1 MRILRSVVV
10 VLTLAA
16 LAVPE
21 IHAKE
26 PYVEFMEGL
35 RQRGYLDT
43 TLEYLDTLRDDPN
56 CPTEIKE
63 LVPFEKAATLLSMA
77 RSTSITNPEVQK
89 RQLEEALGYLDEF
102 TKASPNHP
110 RAGEANTEKAGIL
123 LGQVRVEVWQSRS
136 PGNHENRA
144 EFQQR
149 ARDLVKQARAIYQ
162 TAHDQHKAKWEGY
175 PKFIDQVEDKQLYEE
190 RRQAEIKYILAQ
202 LDLANCTYEE
212 AQTYDKDST
221 EYGAK
226 LRDAAA
232 QYEDIHSKYRSQL
245 GGLYAR
251 LWQGK
256 CYEEQNDIQRAIGIY
271 NELLE
276 HPGQSAAMIQL
287 QDQVRHFKLICL
299 NHEKRKDYQLVI
311 DQAGEWIAAARGSK
325 KYTNVGIGIQWEQA
339 LAYEALADNR
349 ETSEPDRR
357 RYINSALANIRTI
370 KRFPGQYKDLAT
382 FKERDLMLKLRGGDA
397 LADPEDFETA
407 FSLAQDLVTKKT
419 KPLQEALEN
428 AKSADDRKKAQQDLQ
443 IHIDEAVRLLKI
455 ALRLA
460 DADTAVGDVNRARYY
475 LGYMYYLGRQS
486 YEAAIL
492 TGFVARHY
500 GDENPVQA
508 QDSAY
513 MSMAAYVQAF
523 NENGRLKRK
532 ADQKIDVAQMR
543 EMAEFLI
550 AKWPE
555 SDRAMDARDQL
566 GRVYRM
572 LDDFPEAANWFSQIP
587 ETAARYTEAQT
598 LAGQAY
604 WSAYVLAANKAEA
617 DRPSQQQ
624 LDEWMVAAEKHLRTG
639 IQRGEKETPAAT
651 SATDELIAAK
661 VSLVQILV
669 SQQKYQEGVNL
680 LMKDPHAVI
689 GAIQVDDESKRPTD
703 TGSVKSIS
711 FASLAYQ
718 LLLRCYVGLGNEHLD
733 DARATM
739 NRLEK
744 IGGGGGAALTE
755 IYRQLGDEL
764 KQELAQLKAAGKV
777 EQFNQVRSSFETFL
791 DDLFKRKDQTV
802 NSLTWI
808 GETNYGLAQGSS
820 DDPAASAKYFDRAA
834 AAYQSILDRA
844 SADDKFIDAARLD
857 SVRLR
862 LVNCRRN
869 QGNFEQAEE
878 LVKAIIKAKP
888 RTLDAQMEAASVYQD
903 WGTSGQGD
911 TYKKLQ
917 VAMIGDKASSVWGW
931 GQTAVQLQ
939 RTIEAGGPDA
949 ATRWEDRLYESQYN
963 LATCQHEYGKALT
976 GPERKSQFERA
987 KSTINTFAAITQN
1000 FDDDWWVRFD
1010 VLFQDIQRSEGT
1022 LTPVALERPKSFEP
1036 KPREQVVAETKAA
1049 TKPKKKSP
1057 SANVEKAAE
1066 ESGSGLTYAM
1076 FGVVALLGIGG
1087 GAFMVMKGSKGRRP
1101 SSALA
1106 VTQIDAPIIA
1116 PPPAP
1121 APKKKRPAAAAPAAP
1136 AKSAAPAQAPTGAGQ
1151 AATAGEKP
1159 KRPLTPEEKEKLR
1172 RRRAAQAKAKA
1183 EQERKNETGGE

>member
-1 MRILRSVVV
+1 VAVAVTLSVLV
-10 VLTLAA
+10 
-16 LAVPE
+16 VPE
-21 IHAKE
+21 TRGEE
-26 PYVEFMEGL
+26 PYAEFLEGL
-35 RQRGYLDT
+35 RQRGYHDT
-43 TLEYLDTLRDDPN
+43 TLEYLDSLRGDPN
-56 CPTEIKE
+56 CPTEMKE
-63 LVPFEKAATLLSMA
+63 LVPFEKAATLLTMA
-77 RSTSITNPEVQK
+77 RGTSITNPDVQK
-89 RQLEEALGYLDEF
+89 RQLEQALGYLDEF
-102 TKASPNHP
+102 TKSSPNHP

-136 PGNHENRA
+136 PGNHDNRA

-149 ARDLVKQARAIYQ
+149 ARELVKQARAIYQ
-162 TAHDQHKAKWEGY
+162 TAHDQHKAKWSGY
-175 PKFIDQVEDKQLYEE
+175 PKFIDEVEDPKLYDE
-190 RRQAEIKYILAQ
+190 RRQAEIKYIVAQ

-212 AQTYDKDST
+212 AQTFDKDSDQ
-221 EYGAK
+221 YGAK

-232 QYEDIHSKYRSQL
+232 QYEEIHTKYRSQL

-256 CYEEQNDIQRAIGIY
+256 CYEEQGDIQRAIGIY

-276 HPGQSAAMIQL
+276 HPGKSPAMIQL

-311 DQAGEWIAAARGSK
+311 DQAGEWLQTARGRK

-339 LAYEALADNR
+339 LAFEALANARDTPEGDAKR
-349 ETSEPDRR
+349 HL
-357 RYINSALANIRTI
+357 NSALGLVRTI
-370 KRFPGQYKDLAT
+370 AKFPGQYKDLAT
-382 FKERDLMLKLRGGDA
+382 FKERDLLLKLRGGDS
-397 LADPEDFETA
+397 LEDPEDFETA
-407 FSLAQDLVTKKT
+407 FSLAQDMVTKKT
-419 KPLQEALEN
+419 KPLQDAISN
-428 AKSADDRKKAQQDLQ
+428 AKSADEKKKAQQDLD
-443 IHIDEAVRLLKI
+443 IHIDEAARLLKI
-455 ALRLA
+455 ALRLT
-460 DADTAVGDVNRARYY
+460 DEGTAVSDVNRARYY
-475 LGYMYYLGRQS
+475 LGYMYYLGRKS

-492 TGFVARHY
+492 TGFVARNY

-513 MSMAAYVQAF
+513 MAMAAYVQAF

-532 ADQKIDVAQMR
+532 DDQKIDVAQMR
-543 EMAEFLI
+543 EVAEFLI
-550 AKWPE
+550 EKWPA

-572 LDDFPEAANWFSQIP
+572 LDDFEQAAHWFSQIP
-587 ETAARYTEAQT
+587 PNAARYTEAQT

-604 WSAYVLAANKAEA
+604 WSAYVLSASKEPGE
-617 DRPSQQQ
+617 RPSQEQ
-624 LDEWMVAAEKHLRTG
+624 LNDWMAAAEKHLQTG
-639 IQRGEKETPAAT
+639 IKRGEDETPAAT
-651 SATDELIAAK
+651 PASDELIAAK

-669 SQQKYQEGVNL
+669 SQQKYQAGVDL
-680 LMKDPHAVI
+680 LIKDPHAVI
-689 GAIQVDDESKRPTD
+689 SAIQVEDETKRPSD

-764 KQELAQLKAAGKV
+764 KQELAQLKAAGKN

-820 DDPAASAKYFDRAA
+820 DDPAASAKYYDRAALAYQAILDRAA
-834 AAYQSILDRA
+834 ADPN
-844 SADDKFIDAARLD
+844 FMEAARLD

-862 LVNCRRN
+862 LVNCRRS

-878 LVKAIIKAKP
+878 LVKTIIAAKP
-888 RTLDAQMEAASVYQD
+888 RTLDAQMEAAYVYQD
-903 WGTSGQGD
+903 WGTSGQGESF
-911 TYKKLQ
+911 KKL
-917 VAMIGDKASSVWGW
+917 VTAMAGDKASKVWGW

-949 ATRWEDRLYESQYN
+949 ADRWEDRLYESQLN

-976 GPERKSQFERA
+976 GPERKSQFDRA
-987 KSTINTFAAITQN
+987 KSTINTFVAITQN
-1000 FDDDWWVRFD
+1000 FDDDWWVKFD
-1010 VLFQDIQRSEGT
+1010 LLFQNIQRSEGA

-1036 KPREQVVAETKAA
+1036 QPQKTVVADSGSQKKTTK
-1049 TKPKKKSP
+1049 KPKKAKVSTP
-1057 SANVEKAAE
+1057 ADDG
-1066 ESGSGLTYAM
+1066 GSGLTYAM
-1076 FGVVALLGIGG
+1076 FGVVALLGVGG

-1101 SSALA
+1101 SPAMA
-1106 VTQIDAPIIA
+1106 AAQIDPPVIA
-1116 PPPAP
+1116 PPPA
-1121 APKKKRPAAAAPAAP
+1121 APTRKKRPAAPAAP
-1136 AKSAAPAQAPTGAGQ
+1136 QPEGGTPAAAGK
-1151 AATAGEKP
+1151 KP
-1159 KRPLTPEEKEKLR
+1159 KRPLTPEEKEKLK

-1183 EQERKNETGGE
+1183 EQERRKQAGGE

>member
-1 MRILRSVVV
+1 MRILRSVAAA
-10 VLTLAA
+10 LTLAV

-21 IHAKE
+21 ARAGE
-26 PYVEFMEGL
+26 PYIEFLDGL

-43 TLEYLDTLRDDPN
+43 TLEYLESLRDDPN

-63 LVPFEKAATLLSMA
+63 IVPFEKAATLLTMA
-77 RSTSITNPEVQK
+77 RGTSITNPDVQK
-89 RQLEEALGYLDEF
+89 RQLEQALGYLDEF
-102 TKASPNHP
+102 TKTSPNHP

-136 PGNHENRA
+136 PGNFENRA

-149 ARDLVKQARAIYQ
+149 ARELVKQARAIYQ
-162 TAHDQHKAKWEGY
+162 TAHDQHKGRWEGF
-175 PKFIDQVEDKQLYEE
+175 PKFIDELEDPKLYDE
-190 RRQAEIKYILAQ
+190 RRQAEIKYIVGQ

-212 AQTYDKDST
+212 AQTFDKDSA

-226 LRDAAA
+226 LRDAAG
-232 QYEDIHSKYRSQL
+232 QYELIHTRYRSQL

-256 CYEEQNDIQRAIGIY
+256 CYEEQGDIQRAIGIY

-276 HPGQSAAMIQL
+276 HPGTSPAMVQL

-299 NHEKRKDYQLVI
+299 NHEKRKDFQLVI
-311 DQAGEWIAAARGSK
+311 DQAGEWLQGARGRK

-339 LAYEALADNR
+339 LAYEALASLR
-349 ETSEPDRR
+349 ETPEGDAK
-357 RYINSALANIRTI
+357 RYLNSALALVRTI
-370 KRFPGQYKDLAT
+370 GKFPGQYKDLAT
-382 FKERDLMLKLRGGDA
+382 FKERDLQLKLRGGEA
-397 LADPEDFETA
+397 LSDPDDFETA
-407 FSLAQDLVTKKT
+407 YSLAQDMVTKKT
-419 KPLQEALEN
+419 KPLQDAIDS
-428 AKSADDRKKAQQDLQ
+428 AKSAEEKEKARQDLQ
-443 IHIDEAVRLLKI
+443 IHIDEATRLLQI

-460 DADTAVGDVNRARYY
+460 DSGTDVADVNRARYY

-492 TGFVARHY
+492 TSFVARNY

-513 MSMAAYVQAF
+513 MAMAAYVQAF

-532 ADQKIDVAQMR
+532 ADQRVDVAQMR
-543 EMAEFLI
+543 EVAEFLI
-550 AKWPE
+550 DKWPA

-572 LDDFPEAANWFSQIP
+572 LDDYEQAAHWFSQIP
-587 ETAARYTEAQT
+587 ANAARYTEAQT

-604 WSAYVLAANKAEA
+604 WSAYVLSAARDEAE
-617 DRPSQQQ
+617 RPTQEQ
-624 LDEWMVAAEKHLRTG
+624 LTEWMVAAEKHLQTG
-639 IQRGEKETPAAT
+639 IDRGEKETPAAT
-651 SATDELIAAK
+651 PASDELIAAK

-669 SQQKYQEGVNL
+669 SQQNYQRGVDL
-680 LMKDPHAVI
+680 LIKDPHAVI
-689 GAIQVDDESKRPTD
+689 GAIQVEDEAKRPAD
-703 TGSVKSIS
+703 AGSVKSVS

-834 AAYQSILDRA
+834 SAYQAILDRA
-844 SADDKFIDAARLD
+844 SADAKFIDEARLD

-869 QGNFEQAEE
+869 QGNFAQAEE
-878 LVKAIIKAKP
+878 LVKAIIAAKP
-888 RTLDAQMEAASVYQD
+888 RTLDAQMEAAYVYQN

-911 TYKKLQ
+911 SFAKL
-917 VAMIGDKASSVWGW
+917 VTAMAGDKETKVWGW

-939 RTIEAGGPDA
+939 RTIESGGKDA
-949 ATRWEDRLYESQYN
+949 AARWEDRLYESQHN
-963 LATCQHEYGKALT
+963 LATCQHEYGKAQT
-976 GPERKSQFERA
+976 GPERKTQFERA
-987 KSTINTFAAITQN
+987 KASINTFVAITED
-1000 FDDDWWVRFD
+1000 FDDDWWVKFD
-1010 VLFQDIQRSEGT
+1010 VLYQEIQRSEGT
-1022 LTPVALERPKSFEP
+1022 LTPIALERPKSFAP
-1036 KPREQVVAETKAA
+1036 QPDQAVADGGSAKSGAKAR
-1049 TKPKKKSP
+1049 KPKK
-1057 SANVEKAAE
+1057 AAVSKPADD
-1066 ESGSGLTYAM
+1066 SGSGLTYAV
-1076 FGVVALLGIGG
+1076 FGAFALLGIGG
-1087 GAFMVMKGSKGRRP
+1087 GAFMVLKGSKGRRP
-1101 SSALA
+1101 SPALA
-1106 VTQIDAPIIA
+1106 ATQMESPVIA
-1116 PPPAP
+1116 PPPVA
-1121 APKKKRPAAAAPAAP
+1121 APKKRKPAVASPTAPGSVAAPP
-1136 AKSAAPAQAPTGAGQ
+1136 P
-1151 AATAGEKP
+1151 AGEKP
-1159 KRPLTPEEKEKLR
+1159 KRPLTTEEKEKLR
-1172 RRRAAQAKAKA
+1172 RRRAARAKAKA
-1183 EQERKNETGGE
+1183 EQERKDQAGGE